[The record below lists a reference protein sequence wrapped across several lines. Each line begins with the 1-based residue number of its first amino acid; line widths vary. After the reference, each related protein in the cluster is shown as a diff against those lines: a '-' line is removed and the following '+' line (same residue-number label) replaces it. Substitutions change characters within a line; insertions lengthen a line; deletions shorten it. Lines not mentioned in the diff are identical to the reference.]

1 MVAVHLGKNKPS
13 KFSGEVRAFIR
24 AFVDELVD
32 NNVAV
37 FAGAGLSA
45 SLGYVNWKELLR
57 SVAEELGLD
66 IDRETNL
73 VALAQYHLNERRNRS
88 ELNRRI
94 IVEFSDIRKPTVNHE
109 ILARLPI
116 STYWTTNYDRIIEA
130 SLEQANKVADV
141 KYDVRQLKKTT
152 PGRDAIVY
160 KMHGDVEHPDDAV
173 LTKDDYEGYFRKHE
187 PFVTTLSGD
196 LTAKTFLFL
205 GFSFSDPN
213 IDYVMSRVRVTLN
226 HAPKQHYCIMR
237 REQKKAREK
246 TADFDYR
253 KHQQTF
259 LVKDLARIGVHTL
272 LVDEYDDITRIL
284 AAIEQ
289 EYRQRTIFISGSA
302 DDFSPW
308 KTDAAN
314 QFVAALSKALVEK
327 KYRIVT
333 GFGLGVGPSVIAGAL
348 EPILRDKRRYRQSQ
362 LVAMPFPIAISDPH
376 TRRVAYRRYREEMLA
391 LAGIAIFLF
400 GNKRDG
406 EDIVDA
412 DGVYAEFDLAVELGV
427 KVIPVGLTGHVAES
441 LWQRVVNDMPN
452 FYPDTTVELGRSL
465 RALAPS
471 DVPQDPRQMV
481 QAVLR
486 VVGEIR
492 LRS

>member
-1 MVAVHLGKNKPS
+1 MATRQVEGIPA
-13 KFSGEVRAFIR
+13 KFPGEVRAFIR
-24 AFVDELVD
+24 AFTDELV
-32 NNVAV
+32 NNNAAI

-94 IVEFSDIRKPTVNHE
+94 IAEFSDIRKPTTNHE

-116 STYWTTNYDRIIEA
+116 STYWTTNYDRMIETA
-130 SLEQANKVADV
+130 LDQANKIADI
-141 KYDVRQLKKTT
+141 KYEVRQLKKTT
-152 PGRDAIVY
+152 PYRDAIVY

-187 PFVTTLSGD
+187 PFVTALSGD

-213 IDYVMSRVRVTLN
+213 IDYVMSRVRVTLQRE
-226 HAPKQHYCIMR
+226 PKQHYCIMR

-246 TADFDYR
+246 VLEFEYR
-253 KHQQTF
+253 KHQQSF
-259 LVKDLARIGVHTL
+259 LIKDLARIGVHTL
-272 LVDEYDDITRIL
+272 LVDEYEDITRIL
-284 AAIEQ
+284 GAIEQ

-302 DDFSPW
+302 DDFAPW
-308 KTDAAN
+308 KTDLAN
-314 QFVAALSKALVEK
+314 QFVAGLSQALVEK

-348 EPILRDKRRYRQSQ
+348 DPILRDKRRYRQTQ
-362 LVAMPFPIAISDPH
+362 LVARPFPIAISDPRE
-376 TRRVAYRRYREEMLA
+376 RRTAYQRYREEMIG
-391 LAGIAIFLF
+391 LAGIAVFLF
-400 GNKRDG
+400 GNKREGD
-406 EDIVDA
+406 DIIDA
-412 DGVYAEFDLAVELGV
+412 DGVATEFDMAVEEGL
-427 KVIPVGLTGHVAES
+427 KVIPVGATGHVAAQ
-441 LWQRVVNDMPN
+441 LWQRVSDDLSIFHPN
-452 FYPDTTVELGRSL
+452 TTAGFRRLLDS
-465 RALAPS
+465 LAPTS
-471 DVPQDPRQMV
+471 FQPDPKSLIR
-481 QAVLR
+481 AVVK
-486 VVGEIR
+486 VVEAIR
-492 LRS
+492 SNV

>member
-1 MVAVHLGKNKPS
+1 MATKQSKSVAET
-13 KFSGEVRAFIR
+13 FSGEVRAFIR
-24 AFVDELVD
+24 AFTDELVD
-32 NNVAV
+32 NNAAI

-94 IVEFSDIRKPTVNHE
+94 IAEFSDIRKPTSNHE

-116 STYWTTNYDRIIEA
+116 STYWTTNYDRMIETA
-130 SLEQANKVADV
+130 LDQANKIADI
-141 KYDVRQLKKTT
+141 KYEVRQLKKTT
-152 PGRDAIVY
+152 PNRDAIVY

-187 PFVTTLSGD
+187 PFVTALSGD

-213 IDYVMSRVRVTLN
+213 IDYVMSRVRVTL
-226 HAPKQHYCIMR
+226 HQAPKQHYCIMR

-246 TADFDYR
+246 NADFEYR
-253 KHQQTF
+253 KHQQSF
-259 LVKDLARIGVHTL
+259 LIKDLARIGVHTL
-272 LVDEYDDITRIL
+272 LVDDYKDITRIL

-302 DDFSPW
+302 DDFAPW
-308 KTDAAN
+308 KTDTAN
-314 QFVAALSKALVEK
+314 QFVAGLSQALVEK

-348 EPILRDKRRYRQSQ
+348 DPILRDKRRYRQSQ
-362 LVAMPFPIAISDPH
+362 LVARPFPIAISDLRE
-376 TRRVAYRRYREEMLA
+376 RRKAYQRYREEMIG

-400 GNKRDG
+400 GNKRQGD
-406 EDIVDA
+406 DVIDA
-412 DGVYAEFDLAVELGV
+412 DGVVAEFDMAVEQGL
-427 KVIPVGLTGHVAES
+427 KVIPVGATGYVAEQM
-441 LWQRVVNDMPN
+441 WGRVANDLLE
-452 FYPDTTVELGRSL
+452 FYPGATTAFRKSL
-465 RALAPS
+465 DAIGPTTSLP
-471 DVPQDPRQMV
+471 DPR
-481 QAVLR
+481 VLIQSILKL
-486 VVGEIR
+486 VETIR
-492 LRS
+492 RNE